1 MLTKPGNTVVGRR
14 PRGRRVFKL
23 ALVSVFFLTLTLQN
37 GTAQEPAQNAM
48 AGSWVFGAKGC
59 SACHAIN
66 GLGGTTA
73 PDLGRVGELRTFYDL
88 ASGFWNH
95 YPSMV
100 AQMRAQGIEPPH
112 MSPREMGDLIAFLTS
127 INYFDEPGNVDRG
140 KQFFTEKECVRCHQV
155 AGVGGVVGPSLDYL
169 GQMGS
174 FIQVA
179 TAMWNHGPAMAEA
192 MQTLKIRRPSFT
204 ASELTDLIAYLRQA
218 APGPPEGPMYVLPGR
233 AELGR
238 QWFVEK
244 GCLECHSIRGQ
255 GGGSAPDLAS
265 RARPPSLAEF
275 SAMIWNKAPAMLRAM
290 RVRGTD
296 VPKLEVSQMADIVAY
311 LYSIRYFQRLGNP
324 AAGRRLVQ
332 NRGCL
337 GCHAL
342 GGQGRNDAGDLA
354 TIKGLDSPTAVIAAM
369 WNHGRI
375 MTGQAQGR
383 IIWPTLLPEEMADIS
398 AFFIESGSK

>member
-1 MLTKPGNTVVGRR
+1 
-14 PRGRRVFKL
+14 
-23 ALVSVFFLTLTLQN
+23 
-37 GTAQEPAQNAM
+37 M

-59 SACHAIN
+59 STCHAIN
-66 GLGGTTA
+66 GLGGNVG
-73 PDLGRVGELRTFYDL
+73 PDLGRVGQLRSFYDL

-112 MSPREMGDLIAFLTS
+112 MSPREIGDLIAFLTS
-127 INYFDEPGNVDRG
+127 INYFDDPGDEDKG

-155 AGVGGVVGPSLDYL
+155 GGVGGVVGPSLDYL

-218 APGPPEGPMYVLPGR
+218 SPGPPQGPMYVLPGR

-238 QWFVEK
+238 KWFVEK

-255 GGGSAPDLAS
+255 GGGRAPDLAG
-265 RARPPSLAEF
+265 RARPPSLSEF
-275 SAMIWNKAPAMLRAM
+275 SSMIWNKAPAMLRMM
-290 RVRGTD
+290 RTQGTD
-296 VPKLEVSQMADIVAY
+296 VPQLEVSQMADIVAY

-324 AAGRRLVQ
+324 SSGRRLVQ

-342 GGQGRNDAGDLA
+342 DGQGVKDGGDLA
-354 TIKGLDSPTAVIAAM
+354 KIRGLDSPTAVISAM
-369 WNHGRI
+369 WNHGRV
-375 MTGQAQGR
+375 MTTEAQGR
-383 IIWPTLLPEEMADIS
+383 VIWPSLLPEEMADIA
-398 AFFIESGSK
+398 AFFILSGASQ

>member
-1 MLTKPGNTVVGRR
+1 MLNSGNGRANR
-14 PRGRRVFKL
+14 KRWGQL
-23 ALVSVFFLTLTLQN
+23 GLTLVALLSVPLVAQRAD
-37 GTAQEPAQNAM
+37 GQEPAQNAM

-59 SACHAIN
+59 SNCHAIN
-66 GLGGTTA
+66 GLGGTSG
-73 PDLGRVGELRTFYDL
+73 PDLGRIGELRSFYDL

-95 YPSMV
+95 FPGMIS
-100 AQMRAQGIEPPH
+100 QMRAQGFEAPH

-127 INYFDEPGNVDRG
+127 INYFDERGNVDNG
-140 KQFFTEKECVRCHQV
+140 KRFFTEKECIRCHQV

-192 MQTLKIRRPSFT
+192 MATLKIRRPSFT
-204 ASELTDLIAYLRQA
+204 EAELTDLVAYLRQA

-255 GGGSAPDLAS
+255 GGRSAPDLAS

-275 SAMIWNKAPAMLRAM
+275 SAMIWNKAPAMLRSM
-290 RVRGTD
+290 RMRGAD

-311 LYSIRYFQRLGNP
+311 LYSIRYFQRLGD
-324 AAGRRLVQ
+324 AQAGRRLVQ
-332 NRGCL
+332 SRGCL
-337 GCHAL
+337 GCHSL
-342 GGQGRNDAGDLA
+342 NGRGGKEAGDLGGVR
-354 TIKGLDSPTAVIAAM
+354 GLDTPTAVIAAM
-369 WNHGRI
+369 WNHGRV

-383 IIWPTLLPEEMADIS
+383 MIWPTLLPEEMADMA
-398 AFFIESGSK
+398 AFFIETGSK